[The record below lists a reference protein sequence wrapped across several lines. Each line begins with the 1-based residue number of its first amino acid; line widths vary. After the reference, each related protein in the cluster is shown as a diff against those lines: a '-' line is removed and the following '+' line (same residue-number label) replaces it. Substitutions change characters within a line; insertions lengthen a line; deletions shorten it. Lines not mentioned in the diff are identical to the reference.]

1 MVYQLKHR
9 LVRLPILIDIALQ
22 GFYNPLLSLFLGC
35 HLFIMLHEMV
45 HLVERHDNGRFT
57 ELMDAFMPLWRLH
70 RDELNHFPLGH
81 EKWSY

>member
-1 MVYQLKHR
+1 MGGQAHENQMGSCNIEAHRIWPNLELAKKPVQCLEYIMV
-9 LVRLPILIDIALQ
+9 
-22 GFYNPLLSLFLGC
+22 
-35 HLFIMLHEMV
+35 HEMV
-45 HLVERHDNGRFT
+45 HLLERHHNDRFT